1 MSDKKIS
8 LWDLEKHETKDTLD
22 SHINGELTVVWR
34 DWDNLIKDHP
44 KMVYIN
50 SINPGEKKGPHLHK
64 KRTTYFSCIR
74 GKILLIAQEIDGT
87 LREMILDSKKPQ
99 LACIPNGIA
108 AALVNHDSNPATVSV
123 LADIAW
129 RPDDDE
135 MENVSFEEYD
145 WKIQKK

>member
-64 KRTTYFSCIR
+64 KRTTYF
-74 GKILLIAQEIDGT
+74 
-87 LREMILDSKKPQ
+87 
-99 LACIPNGIA
+99 
-108 AALVNHDSNPATVSV
+108 
-123 LADIAW
+123 
-129 RPDDDE
+129 
-135 MENVSFEEYD
+135 
-145 WKIQKK
+145 

>member
-1 MSDKKIS
+1 MKAIGLNVILAQAGFYVACSEFQIKPYTQIFTRILNNDNIFRGQSSFAVEMIELKSIFQMSDKKIS

-74 GKILLIAQEIDGT
+74 GKILLIAQE
-87 LREMILDSKKPQ
+87 K
-99 LACIPNGIA
+99 
-108 AALVNHDSNPATVSV
+108 
-123 LADIAW
+123 
-129 RPDDDE
+129 RP
-135 MENVSFEEYD
+135 
-145 WKIQKK
+145 

>member
-34 DWDNLIKDHP
+34 DCDILIKDHP

-64 KRTTYFSCIR
+64 KRTTYLPNAMNTGKQYLSRIYVTEKVRMQVDNLLSR
-74 GKILLIAQEIDGT
+74 GKRASSRLGIGVQ
-87 LREMILDSKKPQ
+87 RPQ
-99 LACIPNGIA
+99 
-108 AALVNHDSNPATVSV
+108 
-123 LADIAW
+123 
-129 RPDDDE
+129 
-135 MENVSFEEYD
+135 
-145 WKIQKK
+145 